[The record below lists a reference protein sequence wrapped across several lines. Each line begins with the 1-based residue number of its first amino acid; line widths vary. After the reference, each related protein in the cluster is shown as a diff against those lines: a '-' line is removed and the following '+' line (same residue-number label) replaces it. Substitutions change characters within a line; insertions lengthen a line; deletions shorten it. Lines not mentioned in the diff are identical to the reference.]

1 MGSTEM
7 KGTVVGAFRDHGEA
21 GRAVGA
27 LEQAGFTQ
35 DHIGVLRKG
44 EKDGV
49 QQIRNHG
56 KGATAGVTAG
66 LVEGGVLGA
75 AAAFVLPGVG
85 PVIGAG
91 ILGSIVLGAIA
102 GGATGGIAGA
112 LTGIGVSKD
121 EAEHYNREFEAG
133 HVLVTV
139 RAPGREIEAH
149 QIMGRYG
156 MSEFKDGVPPEI
168 DPEVTSRRV
177 QETAGAGGRDR

>member
-1 MGSTEM
+1 MGSNEM
-7 KGTVVGAFRDHGEA
+7 KGTVVGVFRDHGDA

-49 QQIRNHG
+49 HLMRDHG

-91 ILGSIVLGAIA
+91 ILGSIILGAIA

-121 EAEHYNREFEAG
+121 EAEHYSREFDAG

-149 QIMGRYG
+149 QILGRYG

-168 DPEVTSRRV
+168 DPEITSRRV
-177 QETAGAGGRDR
+177 QETVGARDR

>member
-7 KGTVVGAFRDHGEA
+7 RGTVVGAFPDQGDA

-35 DHIGVLRKG
+35 EHIGLLRKG

-49 QQIRNHG
+49 HQVRNHG

-75 AAAFVLPGVG
+75 AAAFAIPGVG

-91 ILGSIVLGAIA
+91 ILGGIILGAIA
-102 GGATGGIAGA
+102 GGATGGIVGA
-112 LTGIGVSKD
+112 LTGVGVSKD

-133 HVLVTV
+133 RVLVTV

-177 QETAGAGGRDR
+177 PETAGAGIRDR

>member
-7 KGTVVGAFRDHGEA
+7 RGTVVGAFPDQGDA

-35 DHIGVLRKG
+35 EHIGLLRKG

-49 QQIRNHG
+49 HQVRNHS

-75 AAAFVLPGVG
+75 AAAFAIPGVG

-91 ILGSIVLGAIA
+91 ILGGIILGAIA
-102 GGATGGIAGA
+102 GGATGGI
-112 LTGIGVSKD
+112 V
-121 EAEHYNREFEAG
+121 
-133 HVLVTV
+133 
-139 RAPGREIEAH
+139 
-149 QIMGRYG
+149 
-156 MSEFKDGVPPEI
+156 GVPPEI

-177 QETAGAGGRDR
+177 PETAGAGIRDR